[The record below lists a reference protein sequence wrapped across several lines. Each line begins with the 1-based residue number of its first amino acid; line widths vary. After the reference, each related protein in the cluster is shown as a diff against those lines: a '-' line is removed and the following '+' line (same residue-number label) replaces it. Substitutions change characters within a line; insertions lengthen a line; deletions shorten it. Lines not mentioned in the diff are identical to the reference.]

1 MGKSDGWPDLKL
13 KKKALAVADALTGEF
28 DGSVPFILDMVLK
41 FPGDGTVDFDQ
52 NVKVASTEIKC
63 PTEKIAETDSE
74 ISFPEAPN
82 DGDCMGDA
90 LRGQGKDV
98 TKFVISKD
106 SATQLSFRSDGWSDL
121 KLKME
126 ALAVA
131 DALTGEFDGS
141 VPFIL
146 DM

>member
-13 KKKALAVADALTGEF
+13 SKKALKTKADNLSGEY

-41 FPGDGTVDFDQ
+41 FPGDGTVNFDQ
-52 NVKVASTEIKC
+52 NVKVASTRIQC

-74 ISFPEAPN
+74 VSFPDAPN

-106 SATQLSFRSDGWSDL
+106 SEAAISFHSDGWPDL
-121 KLKME
+121 KLNKKSAIM
-126 ALAVA
+126 V
-131 DALTGEFDGS
+131 
-141 VPFIL
+141 
-146 DM
+146 